1 MNSSHLCGS
10 LSRPSLNSQPSTLTS
25 FRPLLRLLALALAL
39 FLGTT
44 ATTVAH
50 AEDLATI
57 RARME
62 KRLPQVDA
70 LKTQG
75 SLGENNRGLLEV
87 RAPAENADAISATE
101 NADRSAVYAALA
113 KQTGSSAENV
123 GKARA
128 RQIAANSAPGVWLQR
143 DSGEWYKK

>member
-1 MNSSHLCGS
+1 MN
-10 LSRPSLNSQPSTLTS
+10 TA
-25 FRPLLRLLALALAL
+25 FLRLLTLTIAL
-39 FLGTT
+39 FLGTAAIT
-44 ATTVAH
+44 AR

-62 KRLPQVDA
+62 KRLSEVDA
-70 LKTQG
+70 LKKQG
-75 SLGENNRGLLEV
+75 ALGENNRGLLEV
-87 RAPAENADAISATE
+87 RAPADNADALSKAE

-113 KQTGSSAENV
+113 KQTGSSAETV
-123 GKARA
+123 GKTRA